1 MNAYKCMTSLTS
13 EYIDKWANNK
23 EENSGSNVWLSLN
36 SLLYI
41 LFALLYKAALHADL
55 LYKMAQVKTV
65 LDYHI
70 PFLTCLA
77 LPEDCLLF
85 VVLGK
90 RITSSDSNTLL
101 SNIFRSNKVIL
112 CVHIHIQA
120 TICNVDN

>member
-23 EENSGSNVWLSLN
+23 EENSGSNVWLSYI
-36 SLLYI
+36 YI
-41 LFALLYKAALHADL
+41 LFALLYKAVLHADL
-55 LYKMAQVKTV
+55 LYKTAQVKTV

-90 RITSSDSNTLL
+90 RITSSDSN
-101 SNIFRSNKVIL
+101 IFRSNKVIL